1 MDVSPQYVK
10 MCDQAVEIQEQAPT
24 KCSDFPVT
32 NCLRIFTDICGEWW
46 ADRINKPSWWYER
59 KGEIVCYD
67 PLYVWLPR
75 QDELQ
80 EMILPQYGN
89 TRKMLLSFADYVE
102 YETTNKQVSMEQLWL
117 SFCYKILYNK
127 VWDNEKENWIN
138 NTAKDSG

>member
-24 KCSDFPVT
+24 KCSDLPVT
-32 NCLRIFTDICGEWW
+32 NCLRVFTDICGEWW

-59 KGEIVCYD
+59 KGEIMCYD

-80 EMILPQYGN
+80 EMVNDKSVPWPAVTLARRFLRFIESWQILTHIP
-89 TRKMLLSFADYVE
+89 
-102 YETTNKQVSMEQLWL
+102 SMEQLWL
-117 SFCYKILYNK
+117 AFVMKEKWGK
-127 VWDNEKENWIN
+127 VWVNDDWV
-138 NTAKDSG
+138 KDGH

>member
-46 ADRINKPSWWYER
+46 ADRVNKPSWWYER

-80 EMILPQYGN
+80 EMVNDKSALWPTVTLARRFLQFIESWQDLTHIP
-89 TRKMLLSFADYVE
+89 
-102 YETTNKQVSMEQLWL
+102 SMEQLWL
-117 SFCYKILYNK
+117 AFVMKEKWGK
-127 VWDNEKENWIN
+127 VWVNGDWV
-138 NTAKDSG
+138 KDGH